1 MSAIRASRA
10 GRAYL
15 LGVPVPLGLCL
26 LAWALVDLVVNPP
39 PPAWM
44 ALPALAL
51 LTGSFTF
58 RIPGSVVRLTVAE
71 PIIFTATLLY
81 GPAAG
86 TVAAAIDAVA
96 MSLRMGR
103 DLRTA
108 HRFAFNVAL
117 LSIAIWPASQIFF
130 HLTGID
136 SRHPTYPSLGVFLGP
151 NNSLP
156 QVSSPPTASCL
167 RSRSQSKEAPRLS
180 RFGASS
186 SPGWRR
192 AISRAHQSLPCSSST
207 ARPLTSR

>member
-1 MSAIRASRA
+1 
-10 GRAYL
+10 
-15 LGVPVPLGLCL
+15 
-26 LAWALVDLVVNPP
+26 
-39 PPAWM
+39 M

-103 DLRTA
+103 HLRTA

-117 LSIAIWPASQIFF
+117 LSIAIWPASQLFF
-130 HLTGID
+130 YLTGID
-136 SRHPTYPSLGVFLGP
+136 PRHPTYR
-151 NNSLP
+151 
-156 QVSSPPTASCL
+156 T
-167 RSRSQSKEAPRLS
+167 
-180 RFGASS
+180 
-186 SPGWRR
+186 
-192 AISRAHQSLPCSSST
+192 
-207 ARPLTSR
+207 